1 MIKLAC
7 MTLPYAKF
15 SFERALEGISRAGY
29 RYIAFGHAHEGRDYP
44 DENDAKSIGSLQV
57 LFAKYGLQPILLASN
72 AHFKIDQP
80 LERAKKRMQTA
91 KAFGIKEIL
100 TIGTQSYR
108 KFPSDPLSDEEMKPI
123 NEAFVERYK
132 RIADEAAALDLI
144 VTVKPHTGNTA
155 TAAHLRRTLE
165 QIGSP
170 HVQASYDPGNV
181 QFYEGIA
188 AHTDF
193 PGIADR
199 TYSVIA
205 KDHRGAQANLDFP
218 IPGTGEV
225 DFPAIFATMKQMGF
239 SGGVVVERVDGPS
252 EPELIDRRIAESREQ
267 LERLLKEAGFELG

>member
-29 RYIAFGHAHEGRDYP
+29 RYIAFGHPHEGREYP
-44 DENDAKSIGSLQV
+44 EENNPESIFSVQA

-72 AHFKIDQP
+72 AYFKIDQP
-80 LERAKKRMQTA
+80 LERAIKRLQAA
-91 KAFGIKEIL
+91 KALGVKEIL
-100 TIGTQSYR
+100 TVGTQSYR
-108 KFPSDPLSDEEMKPI
+108 KFPSDPLSEEEMKPL

-132 RIADEAAALDLI
+132 RIADEAAALDLV

-170 HVQASYDPGNV
+170 HVQVSYDPGNV

-188 AHTDF
+188 AHTDL

-199 TYSVIA
+199 TYSLIA

-218 IPGTGEV
+218 IPGTGDV
-225 DFPAIFATMKQMGF
+225 DFPSILATMKQAEF
-239 SGGVVVERVDGPS
+239 SGSVIVERVDGPA
-252 EPELIDRRIAESREQ
+252 EPEQIDQRISESREHV
-267 LERLLKEAGFELG
+267 ERMLKEAGFELG